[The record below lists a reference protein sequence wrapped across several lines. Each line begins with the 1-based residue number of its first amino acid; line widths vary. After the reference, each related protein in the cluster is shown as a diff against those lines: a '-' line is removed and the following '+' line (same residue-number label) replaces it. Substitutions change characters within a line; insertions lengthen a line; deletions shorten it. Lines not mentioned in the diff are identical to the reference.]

1 MKRLFLAFGLLS
13 IWLICIGDVFSASK
27 AEKNVFLSV
36 ILDTSPNS
44 NKQWNILRAL
54 LLESVHS
61 LREGDKLQILA
72 ARPGNPSTKITTA
85 IGKPDGF
92 ERNMV
97 IEVVSGIHRE
107 FLFGADLAKAMKAAS
122 DSLRE
127 NESKYQCC
135 LMVLTDGKVSNGQA
149 GQIQRLSSMLRA
161 NGWPMCITCDGKEAN
176 RQLLTASNREEI
188 DLRFIDRPLLSQWI
202 GSVRS
207 PGGSDVVSAGD
218 ESEVEPTAADKVGD
232 NATATD
238 SSSLQPTIEEG
249 KTTGRSAIGY
259 REPVDIRI
267 VDMPP
272 FAAGG
277 GTGTQESSEAK
288 DVSSEQPVATEDL
301 EESQSDA
308 QERAY
313 ETKQTR
319 RWKPFS
325 VLAVTAG
332 GLLAAGLFTA
342 VLFVLKDGRSVAKSR
357 SDLTTNDTQSEH
369 IASHIVAY
377 AGDQRQDLGDMDTIT
392 EITIGR
398 DLGSTVY
405 IDNESVEDTHVR
417 IFKSRRTLKAQ
428 NLAGASISINGTE
441 LPPKA
446 KMRLALPADIE
457 LIPGVSVTLLTEP
470 VELDM
475 EVSSHEDEVE

>member
-1 MKRLFLAFGLLS
+1 MKRLILAFGLLS

-36 ILDTSPNS
+36 ILDASPNS

-54 LLESVHS
+54 LLESVHN

-176 RQLLTASNREEI
+176 SQLLAAGNRGEI

-238 SSSLQPTIEEG
+238 SSSLQPAIEEG
-249 KTTGRSAIGY
+249 NASDRPAIVQKG
-259 REPVDIRI
+259 PVDVRI

-272 FAAGG
+272 FPAGG
-277 GTGTQESSEAK
+277 RASTQDTSEAH
-288 DVSSEQPVATEDL
+288 DLSSGQPAVAEGTTQ
-301 EESQSDA
+301 SQVEAQKSDG
-308 QERAY
+308 
-313 ETKQTR
+313 ETKRAGRPRLFLT
-319 RWKPFS
+319 
-325 VLAVTAG
+325 VAVTAG
-332 GLLAAGLFTA
+332 GLLVAGLCA
-342 VLFVLKDGRSVAKSR
+342 AALFVLKDVRSVIRSL

-398 DLGSTVY
+398 DLGSTMY
-405 IDNESVEDTHVR
+405 IDNESVSDTHVR
-417 IFKSRRTLKAQ
+417 IFKGRKALKVQ
-428 NLAGASISINGTE
+428 NLAGASVTINSTE

-475 EVSSHEDEVE
+475 EVSSHENEVE